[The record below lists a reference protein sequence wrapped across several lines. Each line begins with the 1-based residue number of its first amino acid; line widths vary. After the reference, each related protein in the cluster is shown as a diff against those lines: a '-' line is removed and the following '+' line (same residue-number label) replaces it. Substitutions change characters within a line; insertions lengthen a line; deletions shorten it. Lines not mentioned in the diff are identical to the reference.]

1 VKKGI
6 TVPIIDYNIFKIQ
19 MLNWANQFNIFCLLD
34 NHQYNFFYPAFE
46 CLLGVGTKKSIIAQ
60 AGSAFEQLKKFS
72 NDNQDWLFGH
82 FGYDLKNEIENLQSD
97 HIDNIGFPDMHFFI
111 PEIVIKLSLHE
122 VTIYT
127 DDEVSIL
134 EKIQSQPKSLP
145 GPPVNSVKIKSRIS
159 RQQYINDIL
168 KIKKHISRGDCYEIN
183 YCQEFFAGNIDVSPL
198 WLYQQLS
205 LVSPNPFAALY
216 KVNDKFCVCASPE
229 RYLKKQGSKLLSQPI
244 KGTSKRDLQN
254 SLIDE
259 KNKKYLQTSQKE
271 KSENVTVV
279 DLVRNDLHKICKRGS
294 VQVDELLGIYSFPQ
308 VHQMISTVSGIVE
321 IDIHWTDIIKAT
333 FPMGSM
339 TGAPKN
345 KVMQLIEKYEH
356 TKRGLFSGAIGYVTP
371 GHDFDFN
378 VVIRSVFYNETNKYL
393 SYSAGSGITYYSNP
407 EKEYEECLL
416 KIAAFTNI
424 LQK

>member
-1 VKKGI
+1 
-6 TVPIIDYNIFKIQ
+6 

-97 HIDNIGFPDMHFFI
+97 HIDNIGFADMHFFI

-122 VTIYT
+122 VTVYT

-134 EKIQSQPKSLP
+134 EKIQSQPESLP

-259 KNKKYLQTSQKE
+259 KNKKYFQTSQKE